1 MCFYRIPTFFYNKQ
15 KYRFKGNIRQFTH
28 VDLQKK
34 LLNCQNVSI
43 KLYLC
48 NWIVIQTMFLL
59 FENMQD
65 MNIQSI
71 KIKYDIIGN
80 SSELNHAIEMAVK
93 AAPTDMSVLIMGES
107 GVGKENFSRI
117 IHDNS
122 ERGKSSRNKLI
133 AVNCGAIPEGTI
145 ESELFGHKKGSF
157 TSADTDRKGYFEVA
171 NGGTIF
177 LDEIGELPMS
187 MQAKLLRVLEN
198 GEIIPVGS
206 SIPQKVDVRIVS
218 ATNVDIDQAVRNGKF
233 RQDLY
238 YRLCQISIKVP
249 ALRERKEDI
258 PLLFRKFAADV
269 ADRQHTD
276 PIRLTDDAKEYLI
289 NYPWYGNIRE
299 LKHFAESISVLEY
312 ERTVDREILRKY
324 LNYNDSGNM
333 PAVYKSSDGSN
344 EMTDRELLLR
354 VLSMGNMIHELHNE
368 INDLKTTISDLV
380 RGGVPVGHVTQA
392 VANSPAEQL
401 PPIIH
406 HNDDIAVH
414 YIDNGDSTEDF
425 VDTEVIEEEPLAL
438 EEREKRAIIKA
449 LEKHHGNRKPAA
461 ADLNIS
467 ERTLYRKLKKYGIE

>member
-1 MCFYRIPTFFYNKQ
+1 M
-15 KYRFKGNIRQFTH
+15 
-28 VDLQKK
+28 D
-34 LLNCQNVSI
+34 
-43 KLYLC
+43 
-48 NWIVIQTMFLL
+48 
-59 FENMQD
+59 
-65 MNIQSI
+65 IQSV
-71 KIKYDIIGN
+71 KTRYDIIGN
-80 SSELNHAIEMAVK
+80 SPLLNHAIEMAVRV
-93 AAPTDMSVLIMGES
+93 APTDMSVLIMGES
-107 GVGKENFSRI
+107 GVGKEIFSRI

-122 ERGKSSRNKLI
+122 NRGHSSKNRLI

-157 TSADTDRKGYFEVA
+157 TSADSDRKGYFEVA

-177 LDEIGELPMS
+177 LDEVGELPLS

-198 GEIIPVGS
+198 GEILPVGAS
-206 SIPQKVDVRIVS
+206 VPQKVDVRIVS
-218 ATNVDIDQAVRNGKF
+218 ATNVDIEQAVRNGKF

-249 ALRERKEDI
+249 ALRERKDDI

-269 ADRQHTD
+269 ADRQHID
-276 PIRLTDDAKEYLI
+276 PIRLTSDAKDYLM

-312 ERTVDREILRKY
+312 ERMVDSDVLRKY
-324 LNYNDSGNM
+324 LNYNNSSNVPTVYNADSK
-333 PAVYKSSDGSN
+333 P

-368 INDLKTTISDLV
+368 INDLKTTISELV
-380 RGGVPVGHVTQA
+380 RGGMPVQHVQHVQHVQQA
-392 VANSPAEQL
+392 VAQSQTEQL
-401 PPIIH
+401 PPIMH
-406 HNDDIAVH
+406 PSDDLAVH
-414 YIDNGDSTEDF
+414 YIENSNNADAEEF
-425 VDTEVIEEEPLAL
+425 ADTEVVEDEPLAL
-438 EEREKRAIIKA
+438 EEREKRAIVRA

>member
-1 MCFYRIPTFFYNKQ
+1 M
-15 KYRFKGNIRQFTH
+15 
-28 VDLQKK
+28 D
-34 LLNCQNVSI
+34 
-43 KLYLC
+43 
-48 NWIVIQTMFLL
+48 
-59 FENMQD
+59 
-65 MNIQSI
+65 IQSI
-71 KIKYDIIGN
+71 KRKYDIIGN
-80 SSELNHAIEMAVK
+80 SPLLNHAIEMAVRV
-93 AAPTDMSVLIMGES
+93 APTDMSVLIMGES
-107 GVGKENFSRI
+107 GVGKEIFSRI

-122 ERGKSSRNKLI
+122 DRGKSSKNRLI

-177 LDEIGELPMS
+177 LDEVGELPLS

-198 GEIIPVGS
+198 GEILPVGS
-206 SIPQKVDVRIVS
+206 SVPQKVDVRIVS
-218 ATNVDIDQAVRNGKF
+218 ATNVDIEQAVRNGKF

-276 PIRLTDDAKEYLI
+276 PVRLSDDAKQYLV
-289 NYPWYGNIRE
+289 NYPWYGNVRE

-312 ERTVDREILRKY
+312 DRTITRETLHNY
-324 LNYNDSGNM
+324 LKYNDSGNV
-333 PAVYKSSDGSN
+333 PTVYKNGDSST

-368 INDLKTTISDLV
+368 INELKGTISELA
-380 RGGVPVGHVTQA
+380 RGGMPVKKPITQHPVEAVPT
-392 VANSPAEQL
+392 
-401 PPIIH
+401 IIA
-406 HNDDIAVH
+406 HNDDMPVH
-414 YIDNGDSTEDF
+414 YISNSDEPEEF
-425 VDTEVIEEEPLAL
+425 ADTEVIEDEPLAL

-467 ERTLYRKLKKYGIE
+467 ERTLYRKLKKYGIEK

>member
-1 MCFYRIPTFFYNKQ
+1 M
-15 KYRFKGNIRQFTH
+15 
-28 VDLQKK
+28 D
-34 LLNCQNVSI
+34 
-43 KLYLC
+43 
-48 NWIVIQTMFLL
+48 
-59 FENMQD
+59 
-65 MNIQSI
+65 IQSI
-71 KIKYDIIGN
+71 KRKYDIIGN
-80 SSELNHAIEMAVK
+80 SPLLNHAIEMAVRV
-93 AAPTDMSVLIMGES
+93 APTDMSVLIMGES
-107 GVGKENFSRI
+107 GVGKEIFSRI

-122 ERGKSSRNKLI
+122 NRGKSSKNRLI

-177 LDEIGELPMS
+177 LDEIGELPLS

-198 GEIIPVGS
+198 GEILPVGS
-206 SIPQKVDVRIVS
+206 SVPQKVDVRIVS
-218 ATNVDIDQAVRNGKF
+218 ATNVDIEQAVRNGKF

-249 ALRERKEDI
+249 ALRQRKEDI

-276 PIRLTDDAKEYLI
+276 PIRLTDDAKEYLA
-289 NYPWYGNIRE
+289 NYPWYGNVRE

-312 ERTVDREILRKY
+312 ERTITKETLQQHLKY
-324 LNYNDSGNM
+324 NESGNV
-333 PAVYKSSDGSN
+333 PTVYRKSDAPN

-368 INDLKTTISDLV
+368 INDLKTTISELM
-380 RGGVPVGHVTQA
+380 RGGIPVSHVNQS
-392 VANSPAEQL
+392 VAPSSPEQL
-401 PPIIH
+401 PQIIQQGEK
-406 HNDDIAVH
+406 VPMH
-414 YIDNGDSTEDF
+414 YIANSNNEENEEFT
-425 VDTEVIEEEPLAL
+425 DTEVIEDEPLAL
-438 EEREKRAIIKA
+438 EEREKRAITKA

-467 ERTLYRKLKKYGIE
+467 ERTLYRKLKKYNLE

>member
-1 MCFYRIPTFFYNKQ
+1 
-15 KYRFKGNIRQFTH
+15 
-28 VDLQKK
+28 
-34 LLNCQNVSI
+34 
-43 KLYLC
+43 
-48 NWIVIQTMFLL
+48 
-59 FENMQD
+59 
-65 MNIQSI
+65 MNIESV
-71 KIKYDIIGN
+71 KAKYDIIGN
-80 SSELNHAIEMAVK
+80 SPLLNHAIEMAVRV
-93 AAPTDMSVLIMGES
+93 APTDMSVLIMGES
-107 GVGKENFSRI
+107 GVGKEIFSRI

-122 ERGKSSRNKLI
+122 DRGRSSRNKLI

-177 LDEIGELPMS
+177 LDEVGELPLS

-198 GEIIPVGS
+198 GEILPVGS
-206 SIPQKVDVRIVS
+206 SVPQKVDVRIVS
-218 ATNVDIDQAVRNGKF
+218 ATNVDIEQAVRNGKF

-276 PIRLTDDAKEYLI
+276 PIRLSDDAKQYLV

-312 ERTVDREILRKY
+312 DRTITRETLHNYLKY
-324 LNYNDSGNM
+324 NASGNV
-333 PAVYKSSDGSN
+333 PTVYKNGDGST

-368 INDLKTTISDLV
+368 INELKGTISELA
-380 RGGVPVGHVTQA
+380 RGGMPVKQPITQHQVDAVPT
-392 VANSPAEQL
+392 
-401 PPIIH
+401 IIA
-406 HNDDIAVH
+406 HNDDMPVH
-414 YIDNGDSTEDF
+414 YIPNNDEAEEFT
-425 VDTEVIEEEPLAL
+425 DTEVIEDEPLAL

-467 ERTLYRKLKKYGIE
+467 ERTLYRKLKKYGIEK

>member
-1 MCFYRIPTFFYNKQ
+1 
-15 KYRFKGNIRQFTH
+15 
-28 VDLQKK
+28 
-34 LLNCQNVSI
+34 
-43 KLYLC
+43 
-48 NWIVIQTMFLL
+48 
-59 FENMQD
+59 
-65 MNIQSI
+65 MNIESV
-71 KIKYDIIGN
+71 KAKYDIIGN
-80 SSELNHAIEMAVK
+80 SPLLNHAIEMAVRV
-93 AAPTDMSVLIMGES
+93 APTDMSVLIMGES
-107 GVGKENFSRI
+107 GVGKEIFSRI

-122 ERGKSSRNKLI
+122 DRGRSSRNKLI

-177 LDEIGELPMS
+177 LDEVGELPLS

-198 GEIIPVGS
+198 GEILPVGS
-206 SIPQKVDVRIVS
+206 SVPQKVDVRIVS
-218 ATNVDIDQAVRNGKF
+218 ATNVDIEQAVRNGKF

-276 PIRLTDDAKEYLI
+276 PIRLSDDAKQYLV

-312 ERTVDREILRKY
+312 DRTITRETLHNYLKY
-324 LNYNDSGNM
+324 NTSGNV
-333 PAVYKSSDGSN
+333 PTVYKNGDGST

-368 INDLKTTISDLV
+368 INELKGTISELA
-380 RGGVPVGHVTQA
+380 RGGMPVKQPIAQHPVEAVPT
-392 VANSPAEQL
+392 
-401 PPIIH
+401 IIAH
-406 HNDDIAVH
+406 HDDVPVH
-414 YIDNGDSTEDF
+414 YIPNNDEAEEFT
-425 VDTEVIEEEPLAL
+425 DTEVIEDEPLAL

-467 ERTLYRKLKKYGIE
+467 ERTLYRKLKKYGIEK

>member
-1 MCFYRIPTFFYNKQ
+1 M
-15 KYRFKGNIRQFTH
+15 
-28 VDLQKK
+28 D
-34 LLNCQNVSI
+34 
-43 KLYLC
+43 
-48 NWIVIQTMFLL
+48 
-59 FENMQD
+59 
-65 MNIQSI
+65 IQSI
-71 KIKYDIIGN
+71 KRKYDIIGN
-80 SSELNHAIEMAVK
+80 SPLLNHAIEMAVRV
-93 AAPTDMSVLIMGES
+93 APTDMSVLIMGES
-107 GVGKENFSRI
+107 GVGKEIFSRI

-122 ERGKSSRNKLI
+122 DRGRSSRNKLI

-177 LDEIGELPMS
+177 LDEVGELPLS

-198 GEIIPVGS
+198 GEILPVGS
-206 SIPQKVDVRIVS
+206 SVPQKVDVRIVS
-218 ATNVDIDQAVRNGKF
+218 ATNVDIEQAVRNGKF

-276 PIRLTDDAKEYLI
+276 PIRLSDDAKQYLV
-289 NYPWYGNIRE
+289 NYPWYGNVRE

-312 ERTVDREILRKY
+312 DRTISRETLQNY
-324 LNYNDSGNM
+324 LKYNDSGNV
-333 PAVYKSSDGSN
+333 PTVYKNGDSST

-368 INDLKTTISDLV
+368 INELKDTISELA
-380 RGGVPVGHVTQA
+380 RGGMPVKQPITQHQVDAVPT
-392 VANSPAEQL
+392 
-401 PPIIH
+401 IIA
-406 HNDDIAVH
+406 HNDDMPVH
-414 YIDNGDSTEDF
+414 YISHSDEPEEF
-425 VDTEVIEEEPLAL
+425 ADTEVIEDEPLAL

-467 ERTLYRKLKKYGIE
+467 ERTLYRKLKKYGIEK

>member
-1 MCFYRIPTFFYNKQ
+1 
-15 KYRFKGNIRQFTH
+15 
-28 VDLQKK
+28 
-34 LLNCQNVSI
+34 
-43 KLYLC
+43 
-48 NWIVIQTMFLL
+48 
-59 FENMQD
+59 

-71 KIKYDIIGN
+71 KAKYDIIGN
-80 SSELNHAIEMAVK
+80 SPLLNHAIEMAVK
-93 AAPTDMSVLIMGES
+93 VAPTDMSVLIMGES
-107 GVGKENFSRI
+107 GVGKEIFSRI

-122 ERGKSSRNKLI
+122 NRGKSSKNRLI

-157 TSADTDRKGYFEVA
+157 TSADSDRKGYFEVA

-177 LDEIGELPMS
+177 LDEIGELPLS

-198 GEIIPVGS
+198 GEILPVGAS
-206 SIPQKVDVRIVS
+206 VPQKVDVRIVS
-218 ATNVDIDQAVRNGKF
+218 ATNVDIEQAVRNGKF

-269 ADRQHTD
+269 ADRQKTD
-276 PIRLTDDAKEYLI
+276 PIRLTDDAKQYLA
-289 NYPWYGNIRE
+289 NYPWYGNVRE

-312 ERTVDREILRKY
+312 DRTITLETLQNHLKY
-324 LNYNDSGNM
+324 SESGNV
-333 PAVYKSSDGSN
+333 PTVYKNNDGHS
-344 EMTDRELLLR
+344 ELSDRELLLR

-368 INDLKTTISDLV
+368 INELKTTISELV
-380 RGGVPVGHVTQA
+380 RGGIPVNHVSQP
-392 VANSPAEQL
+392 VATPATEQL

-414 YIDNGDSTEDF
+414 YIGNNNEPEEF
-425 VDTEVIEEEPLAL
+425 ADTEVIEDEPLAL
-438 EEREKRAIIKA
+438 DEREKRAIVKA

-461 ADLNIS
+461 ADLCIS
-467 ERTLYRKLKKYGIE
+467 ERTLYRKLKKYGLD